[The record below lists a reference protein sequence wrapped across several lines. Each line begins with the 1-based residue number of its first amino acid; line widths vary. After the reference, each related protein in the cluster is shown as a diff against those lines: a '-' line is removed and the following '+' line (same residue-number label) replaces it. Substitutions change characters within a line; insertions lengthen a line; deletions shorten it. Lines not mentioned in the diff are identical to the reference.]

1 MLLCMIRPSCP
12 SDPVYRW
19 LCDPSREMGLEL
31 SFSHRVGWGGSL
43 PVEAAPVLVPLLTL
57 PPSLDRCCI
66 RAQLVALCSATAT
79 DATQWQRDDNDDDD
93 NNETT
98 TRRRRACKET
108 EERTTRRQG
117 DNNKEATT
125 RIQQRTTRQRRDNDN
140 KTTMRR

>member
-1 MLLCMIRPSCP
+1 MLLCINRATRP
-12 SDPVYRW
+12 SDPVYRRP
-19 LCDPSREMGLEL
+19 CDPNRGIGLNL
-31 SFSHRVGWGGSL
+31 SLPHRVGWGGYL
-43 PVEAAPVLVPLLTL
+43 PVTAAPVLVPLLTL

-108 EERTTRRQG
+108 EETTRRQG